1 MTTPPQDQNPNA
13 PVPVEPTAPQQPYP
27 PHQGA
32 PFQGVPVPP
41 PAPAK
46 RFSKK
51 LLRIGVFIVV
61 AIAIAGGK
69 WYFGQSDAETTS
81 VGACLHNDGTDAD
94 ADLNEVDCSSDGAQY
109 TVVEKF
115 DNSSD
120 ENKCKTVTE
129 ATIYYIQ
136 SGSGHDV
143 VLCLKEAK

>member
-1 MTTPPQDQNPNA
+1 VQSA
-13 PVPVEPTAPQQPYP
+13 VPQQPYP

-41 PAPAK
+41 PAPAN
-46 RFSKK
+46 RFGKK

-69 WYFGQSDAETTS
+69 WYFSQSDAETTS
-81 VGACLHNDGTDAD
+81 VGACLHNDGTDSN
-94 ADLNEVDCSSDGAQY
+94 ADLNEVDCSSGDAQY

-120 ENKCKTVTE
+120 ENKCKPVTE
-129 ATIYYIQ
+129 STIYYIQ

-143 VLCLKEAK
+143 VLCLKETK

>member
-13 PVPVEPTAPQQPYP
+13 PVPAEPAAPQQPYP

-32 PFQGVPVPP
+32 PFQGAPVPP
-41 PAPAK
+41 AAPAN

-81 VGACLHNDGTDAD
+81 VGACMHNDGSNTEP
-94 ADLNEVDCSSDGAQY
+94 DLNEVGCTSSDAQY
-109 TVVEKF
+109 KVVQKF
-115 DNSSD
+115 DNTSD
-120 ENKCKTVTE
+120 ADKCEAVTE
-129 ATIYYIQ
+129 ATISYYQ
-136 SGSGHDV
+136 QGSSHDV
-143 VLCLKEAK
+143 VLCLKEV